1 MIYRECAIVGAA
13 VALLISVS
21 YIIIGKE
28 RRRFLQTEFFLGFLA
43 ICYRLIWQ
51 MENDYDFW
59 YSDIGNVPDGVWYLI
74 FIFLI
79 PLLAAGLAW
88 LVYFAVHRFLT
99 GRRREIVAGASYAA
113 VILILFLM
121 SDTIYS
127 RIYDM
132 GRTLWYE
139 RLAEKELE
147 LIPGRG
153 SEKEFSY
160 LIPVSDGMEGIGFL
174 NEYGEEVLQCQF
186 DRYGPAEHFDSG
198 FRMAVERHV
207 WLGEHKEDWR
217 HYIVDENGRQIGDQ
231 YYSDILAFSAE
242 KNMILVRSASNYK
255 YGAVD
260 GDGNE
265 IIPFEYEYDQIW
277 KESGIDQEQQSLPE
291 PVLEKDGLHIEEN
304 EEEIPYVSD
313 DEGNII
319 IPAEYE
325 QDQYYEYN
333 RDIWFAENG
342 SPYIFVDSSVIDDST
357 IAFATTLYD
366 YKGNEVASSG
376 NGDIHAE
383 SENGW
388 IYIRDDDTGKIV
400 YVDENMKTVLDLGA
414 KYEYAYGA
422 ICVD

>member
-1 MIYRECAIVGAA
+1 
-13 VALLISVS
+13 
-21 YIIIGKE
+21 
-28 RRRFLQTEFFLGFLA
+28 
-43 ICYRLIWQ
+43 
-51 MENDYDFW
+51 
-59 YSDIGNVPDGVWYLI
+59 
-74 FIFLI
+74 
-79 PLLAAGLAW
+79 
-88 LVYFAVHRFLT
+88 
-99 GRRREIVAGASYAA
+99 
-113 VILILFLM
+113 
-121 SDTIYS
+121 
-127 RIYDM
+127 
-132 GRTLWYE
+132 
-139 RLAEKELE
+139 
-147 LIPGRG
+147 
-153 SEKEFSY
+153 
-160 LIPVSDGMEGIGFL
+160 MEGIGFL

-242 KNMILVRSASNYK
+242 KNMILARSASNYK

-277 KESGIDQEQQSLPE
+277 KEAGIAQEQQILSE

-357 IAFATTLYD
+357 ITFVTTLYD

-376 NGDIHAE
+376 DGDIHAE

>member
-1 MIYRECAIVGAA
+1 MIYREYVIIGAA
-13 VALLISVS
+13 VVLLISVIG
-21 YIIIGKE
+21 IIKGKE
-28 RRRFLQTEFFLGFLA
+28 RRRFLQTEFFLGFSV
-43 ICYRLIWQ
+43 IFYRLICLT
-51 MENDYDFW
+51 EDDYDFW
-59 YSDIGNVPDGVWYLI
+59 HSDIGNVPDRIWYLI
-74 FIFLI
+74 CIFLI

-88 LVYFAVHRFLT
+88 LIYFTVHRFLD
-99 GRRREIVAGASYAA
+99 RRLREIVAGAAYAA
-113 VILILFLM
+113 VILILLLM

-132 GRTLWYE
+132 AGTLWYE
-139 RLAEKELE
+139 KTAEKELE
-147 LIPGRG
+147 LIPGRE
-153 SEKEFSY
+153 SEKAYSY
-160 LIPVSDGMEGIGFL
+160 LIPVSEEMEGIGFV
-174 NEYGEEVLQCQF
+174 NEYGEEILQCQF
-186 DRYGPAEHFDSG
+186 DDYGPTGNFDSG
-198 FRMAVERHV
+198 FRMAVQRHV
-207 WLGEHKEDWR
+207 WLGEHAEDWR
-217 HYIVDENGRQIGDQ
+217 WYIVDENGKQIGDQ
-231 YYSDILAFSAE
+231 YYSDILAFSVQ
-242 KNMILVRSASNYK
+242 KNMILARSAPDFK

-265 IIPFEYEYDQIW
+265 IIPFEYGYEQIW
-277 KESGIDQEQQSLPE
+277 KEAGIAQEQESMPD

-319 IPAEYE
+319 VPAEDE

-333 RDIWFAENG
+333 TDIWFAENG
-342 SPYIFVDSSVIDDST
+342 SSYILVDSCVIDDST

-376 NGDIHAE
+376 NRDIHAE